1 MVSTFA
7 GFDEFSGS
15 VSLRSAMDDEGVGLF
30 TVYHL
35 RGSAQRTALLLEKF
49 NRSLRREELADC
61 LGMLI
66 SSSPALSDLD

>member
-1 MVSTFA
+1 
-7 GFDEFSGS
+7 
-15 VSLRSAMDDEGVGLF
+15 MDDEGVGLF